1 MDKTIVA
8 RHKVKDIN
16 KWLNGHE
23 ERMQLFA
30 PAISGFKTFQD
41 QDNPNSVMLVIK
53 VTDMEKFGAIM
64 NDPKTQDAKDRHT
77 VLEPV
82 TISMQVDI

>member
-1 MDKTIVA
+1 MDNTIVA

-16 KWLNGHE
+16 IWLKGHK
-23 ERMQLFA
+23 ERMQIFA

-41 QDNPNSVMLVIK
+41 QDDPNSVMLVIK

-77 VLEPV
+77 VLEPI
-82 TISMQVDI
+82 TMSMQVDL

>member
-1 MDKTIVA
+1 MSKTIVA

-16 KWLNGHE
+16 IWLKGHE
-23 ERMQLFA
+23 ERMQIFA

-41 QDNPNSVMLVIK
+41 QDDPNSVMLVIK

-64 NDPKTQDAKDRHT
+64 YDPKTQDAKERHT
-77 VLEPV
+77 VLEPI
-82 TISMQVDI
+82 TMSMQVDL